1 MKKVIAAVVLA
12 IFAAFP
18 ALADVPAALDGLAV
32 SGITAEYDWTLNRV
46 VLSNGEERVVVIIN
60 YPYLISGDKMIRLD
74 APPVIEGSGVMISAY
89 TAARIKEELPE
100 RPQAGTPETITIK
113 ADAAPEK
120 TAVTARGT
128 TGEVKAQYYAATPVA
143 LKRAYTAK
151 YKARVKKSN
160 PASVTQPV
168 IPAAATPVIEAKG
181 GKPLRRRLVVI
192 DPGHGGK
199 DSGALGHHGL
209 KEKDVV
215 LAVALD
221 VKKDMNDYPADVLIT
236 RDTDDFITLKGRTV
250 FANAR
255 KADIFVS
262 IHCNSSPDSQVCG
275 TRTYIYNRVASSK
288 EAAEAA
294 RYENGQEG
302 SFEFL
307 MNDLRKSAYEYLSIE
322 LAGNIQHAMS
332 DELKFKWMP
341 AARAPFYVL
350 ANTDMPAVLVE
361 TAFISNNMEEQEM
374 ETPGF
379 RDKIADGIAKGI
391 EEYFAK
397 IQ

>member
-12 IFAAFP
+12 VFAAFP
-18 ALADVPAALDGLAV
+18 AFADVPVALDGLAV

-46 VLSNGEERVVVIIN
+46 VLSNGEANVVVIIN
-60 YPYLISGDKMIRLD
+60 YPYLISGDKMIKLD
-74 APPVIEGSGVMISAY
+74 ASPVIEASGVMISAY
-89 TAARIKEELPE
+89 TAARIKEQLPVRE
-100 RPQAGTPETITIK
+100 QTVTAETITIK
-113 ADAAPEK
+113 ADTVPEK
-120 TAVTARGT
+120 PDVMAGGT
-128 TGEVKAQYYAATPVA
+128 TVEAKVEYPAATPVP
-143 LKRAYTAK
+143 LKKAYTAK
-151 YKARVKKSN
+151 HKARVKKSN
-160 PASVTQPV
+160 PAAIAEPV
-168 IPAAATPVIEAKG
+168 MQAAATAVETNG
-181 GKPLRRRLVVI
+181 MKPLKRRLVVI

-322 LAGNIQHAMS
+322 LAGNIQHAIG
-332 DELKFKWMP
+332 DELKFNWMP

-361 TAFISNNMEEQEM
+361 TAFISNGREEQELG
-374 ETPGF
+374 TPGF